1 MATVTYLIAP
11 CTAGTTLDIEF
22 QSTDLP
28 AVGGNYYLSFTG
40 GTPAGCYEVVD
51 TAEPGT
57 GTDGVSG
64 AIVTNYGSCEPCLD
78 ANPTPTPTPT
88 PTVTPTKTVTPS
100 PTPTK
105 TATNTPTPTKTATNT
120 PTPTLTPTKTATP
133 TVTPTVTPSVTATN
147 TPTPSVTAT
156 NTPTPSVTATNTPT
170 PSVTATNTPT
180 TTPTPTVT
188 PTKTVTPTVTATR
201 TPTPTLT
208 PSPTPS
214 GAPYWLI
221 SNCAGEN
228 IKVEIDGVEPTL
240 GKVFLFN
247 FAGNTPYGCYI
258 VISKDFGPIEDT
270 ATYIDEFD
278 SCSECGMVYTGVTV
292 DTFYTSV
299 NYCCDPLSGATGIGP
314 AYPKPAYATNG
325 GIALQS
331 MSVALGG
338 FNGLNN

>member
-11 CTAGTTLDIEF
+11 CSGGAAIDIEF

-28 AVGGNYYLSFTG
+28 AVGGNYHLSFTG
-40 GTPAGCYEVVD
+40 GTSEGCYEVVD

-64 AIVTNYGSCEPCLD
+64 AIGTNYGDCQTCLD

-147 TPTPSVTAT
+147 TPT
-156 NTPTPSVTATNTPT
+156 
-170 PSVTATNTPT
+170 

-228 IKVEIDGVEPTL
+228 IKVEISGVEPTL

-292 DTFYTSV
+292 DSLYSYP
-299 NYCCDPLSGATGIGP
+299 NYCCDPTSGITATGP

-331 MSVALGG
+331 MSVAIGG